1 MQMEMAD
8 ERLIELRNRSH
19 LPANPSKKSRSRP
32 LFPQADSPWA
42 FVPLFSKR
50 STVARRL
57 ICAGMSATNVAP
69 SLGSSDGAEAP
80 SLEEAFARYQG
91 ELLGT
96 LCLLVGD
103 REDAQDA
110 LQEAFIKC
118 WRHRSQ
124 APEVTNLKAWIFR
137 IALNTGRDLR
147 KAAWRKRRQ
156 PMPQDE
162 NTLASASETPEL
174 VAQRR
179 EQYARIRAAVAELRE
194 EEREVF
200 LLRQNGDLTYQEIAT
215 ALDVPTGTVKTRMRL
230 ALAKI
235 RTALA

>member
-1 MQMEMAD
+1 M
-8 ERLIELRNRSH
+8 N
-19 LPANPSKKSRSRP
+19 
-32 LFPQADSPWA
+32 
-42 FVPLFSKR
+42 
-50 STVARRL
+50 
-57 ICAGMSATNVAP
+57 ATHVAP
-69 SLGSSDGAEAP
+69 PPGSEDGVVAP

-110 LQEAFIKC
+110 LQEAFVKC

-162 NTLASASETPEL
+162 TALTSVSEDPET
-174 VAQRR
+174 VVQRR
-179 EQYARIRAAVAELRE
+179 EQYARIQAAVQELRE

-200 LLRQNGDLTYQEIAT
+200 LLRQNGDLTYEEIAL

-235 RTALA
+235 RTAVV